1 MERAANES
9 IWDIRVP
16 LSAAAAL
23 ALFTFLLG
31 FGMGGMQSGA
41 DSFATQH
48 PDEARLAR
56 LLVWGA
62 MLTIA
67 WASRKPVQEMLQAP
81 RQSPLLLGALAFVPV
96 TLAELAS
103 SRFAFAI
110 LPYELC
116 GPNGPATLP
125 PSLVSFL
132 PRSAILGATALLTLM
147 AWTRHLA
154 DRRRVQHEDDYAEP
168 LPILVPQTI
177 ARPEGEQWLDLPEAP
192 FLRVRACDVAQI
204 RSAGNYS
211 EILAHGRVHLV
222 RAPLSELAD
231 RFAALGF
238 VRVHRQVVVNQRHVS
253 QIYREAGGRPA
264 VQLRCGAIVP
274 LGRSYRTALAA
285 FGH

>member
-1 MERAANES
+1 MERTANES

-31 FGMGGMQSGA
+31 FGMGGMQAGA
-41 DSFATQH
+41 DSFATEH

-116 GPNGPATLP
+116 GPDGPALP

-132 PRSAILGATALLTLM
+132 PRSAILGSTALLTLM
-147 AWTRHLA
+147 AWARHLA
-154 DRRRVQHEDDYAEP
+154 DRRRAQDPDDYYEP
-168 LPILVPQTI
+168 LPILLPPAN
-177 ARPEGEQWLDLPEAP
+177 ARSDGEQWLDLPEAP

-222 RAPLSELAD
+222 RAPLSELAE

-238 VRVHRQVVVNQRHVS
+238 VRVHRQVVVNRGHVS

-264 VQLRCGAIVP
+264 VQLRCGTIVP